1 MTPFLGVRRSF
12 ILGIGIYT
20 EFIIIISVAELSRRY
35 KEDGMLAYIE
45 LVQQK
50 ERELG
55 VDILTH
61 QKWYVPLTNSKRT
74 RLICFLRSGANYV
87 DKILQSVS
95 SSSTTSSVG
104 SGSTEHAF

>member
-1 MTPFLGVRRSF
+1 
-12 ILGIGIYT
+12 
-20 EFIIIISVAELSRRY
+20 
-35 KEDGMLAYIE
+35 MLAYIQ

-61 QKWYVPLTNSKRT
+61 QKWYVFLGHSYLLSLTY
-74 RLICFLRSGANYV
+74 CCRSGANYV
-87 DKILQSVS
+87 DRILQSVS

>member
-1 MTPFLGVRRSF
+1 MTLFHGVSYFSSYVWVF
-12 ILGIGIYT
+12 IL
-20 EFIIIISVAELSRRY
+20 ISFVPVAELSRRY

-61 QKWYVPLTNSKRT
+61 QKWYVLPTLM
-74 RLICFLRSGANYV
+74 
-87 DKILQSVS
+87 DKELVKLF
-95 SSSTTSSVG
+95 T
-104 SGSTEHAF
+104 

>member
-1 MTPFLGVRRSF
+1 MLFHGVNYF
-12 ILGIGIYT
+12 YILIWRECSREI
-20 EFIIIISVAELSRRY
+20 VAELSRRF
-35 KEDGMLAYIE
+35 KEDGMLAYIQ

-61 QKWYVPLTNSKRT
+61 QKWFVNWLKVAYVW
-74 RLICFLRSGANYV
+74 LIFFAFRSGANYV
-87 DKILQSVS
+87 DRILQSVS
-95 SSSTTSSVG
+95 SSSSTSSVG